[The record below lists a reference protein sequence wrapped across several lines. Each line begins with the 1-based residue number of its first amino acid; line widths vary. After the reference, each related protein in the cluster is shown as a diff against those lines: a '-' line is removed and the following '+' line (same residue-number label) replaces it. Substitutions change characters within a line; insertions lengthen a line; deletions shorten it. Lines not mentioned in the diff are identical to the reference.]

1 MEQFY
6 SECISDLFVWTLKK
20 FKGSDRF
27 DLHDLW
33 YNSALA
39 GIVETGSLQK
49 PDN

>member
-6 SECISDLFVWTLKK
+6 SEYISHLFVWTIRK
-20 FKGSDRF
+20 FKGCDRF
-27 DLHDLW
+27 DLCDLW

-39 GIVETGSLQK
+39 GMVEIGSLQK